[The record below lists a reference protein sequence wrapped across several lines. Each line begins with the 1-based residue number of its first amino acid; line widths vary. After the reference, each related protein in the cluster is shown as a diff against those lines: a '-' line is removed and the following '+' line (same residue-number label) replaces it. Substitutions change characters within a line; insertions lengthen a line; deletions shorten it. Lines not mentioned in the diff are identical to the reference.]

1 MATESERVVQMKINF
16 MKLHQEGWTIPE
28 IADKYNLS
36 RPTVYRHLE
45 AIASQNGVTRE
56 ALLQQVH
63 QTPAY
68 WAHQSSTLKVD
79 GNQLLEK
86 FDVAQKAFNGISDDI
101 SSIIEFIEEDLKHD
115 NI

>member
-1 MATESERVVQMKINF
+1 MATESERVVQMKANF
-16 MKLHQEGWTIPE
+16 MKLHEEGWSISE
-28 IADKYNLS
+28 VADKYGLS
-36 RPTVYRHLE
+36 KPTVYRHLE

-68 WAHQSSTLKVD
+68 WARQSSSLKVD

-86 FDVAQKAFNGISDDI
+86 FEVAQKALCGISADI
-101 SSIIEFIEEDLKHD
+101 KSIIEIIEEDLEHD